1 MESNM
6 EMVGDGR
13 RSGFDVEST
22 EFREKEVVVV
32 ITTRG
37 VGPTRFDRFNLRG
50 GGVRDVSIQRD
61 KSNAHLTGSAT
72 RMMCQAG
79 GDETLP
85 GRW

>member
-6 EMVGDGR
+6 EMVGNGR
-13 RSGFDVEST
+13 RSGFDVENT

-50 GGVRDVSIQRD
+50 VYEMYLSRETNLMPISRGVR
-61 KSNAHLTGSAT
+61 H
-72 RMMCQAG
+72 
-79 GDETLP
+79 E
-85 GRW
+85 